1 MGVFQ
6 AMARVKHP
14 KYLFIGGDAHG
25 SEYEVDGDQPVVS
38 VRIGATDYTIPY
50 RRHTV
55 KAEGGRKRVFY
66 AARGLAP
73 NSAVS
78 LLRYYLLDQWVL
90 GNGS

>member
-1 MGVFQ
+1 
-6 AMARVKHP
+6 MARVKHP

-55 KAEGGRKRVFY
+55 NAIGGSRVFY
-66 AARGLAP
+66 AERELAP
-73 NSAVS
+73 QSAIS
-78 LLRYYLLDQWVL
+78 KLKNHLLDQWVFA
-90 GNGS
+90 NGR